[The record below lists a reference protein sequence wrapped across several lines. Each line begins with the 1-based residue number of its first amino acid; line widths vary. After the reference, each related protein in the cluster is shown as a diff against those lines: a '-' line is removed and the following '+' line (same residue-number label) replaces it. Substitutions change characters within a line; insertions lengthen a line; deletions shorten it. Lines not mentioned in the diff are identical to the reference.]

1 MDYMTISEAA
11 TKWNLSNRRIQTL
24 CSQGRIPGA
33 ERAGYCWLLPKD
45 AEYLPLYFPN
55 EIGHRLPVPCSGG
68 ETATA

>member
-45 AEYLPLYFPN
+45 LELYRILTTKLN
-55 EIGHRLPVPCSGG
+55 EISEG
-68 ETATA
+68 TQK